1 MPRPPRRLVLV
12 DGHPLYREGLETLL
26 GAVGDGLRVIASTSD
41 VAVAL
46 GVVRRERPD
55 LAVVDV
61 EMPPP
66 GGLDAVRGLV
76 GGPAGVRVLA
86 ISSHLDP
93 ALAIAA
99 VRAGAAGYLPKTVST
114 TELARL
120 VRSAAD
126 GWTVLPREVSRRLVE
141 AAGAEAPRRLPQL
154 DPQELRLWR
163 LLADG
168 APTAAIANELLV
180 SERTAKRLIAGLL
193 RTLGV
198 ENRAQAAELAGRLRV
213 ADAVARVG

>member
-1 MPRPPRRLVLV
+1 MSRPPRRLVLV

-26 GAVGDGLRVIASTSD
+26 TAVGGGLQVIASTSD
-41 VAVAL
+41 AAMAL
-46 GVVRRERPD
+46 GLVRRSRPD

-61 EMPPP
+61 EMAPP
-66 GGLDAVRGLV
+66 GGLDAVRGLAA
-76 GGPAGVRVLA
+76 GPSGIRVLA
-86 ISSHLDP
+86 ISSRLDP
-93 ALAIAA
+93 TLGVAA
-99 VRAGAAGYLPKTVST
+99 VRAGAAGYLPKSVST

-126 GWTVLPREVSRRLVE
+126 GWTVLPREVSRRLVA
-141 AAGAEAPRRLPQL
+141 AAGVERPRGLPEL
-154 DPQELRLWR
+154 EPQELRLWR

-168 APTAAIANELLV
+168 APTVAIAGELLV

-198 ENRAQAAELAGRLRV
+198 ENRAQAAELAGRLRL
-213 ADAVARVG
+213 ADAVVHG

>member
-26 GAVGDGLRVIASTSD
+26 GAVGDGLQVIASTSD
-41 VAVAL
+41 AAVAL
-46 GVVRRERPD
+46 AVVRRDRPD

-61 EMPPP
+61 EMAPP
-66 GGLDAVRGLV
+66 GGLDAVRALV
-76 GGPAGVRVLA
+76 GGPAGARVLA
-86 ISSHLDP
+86 VSSRLDP
-93 ALAIAA
+93 ALGVAA

-126 GWTVLPREVSRRLVE
+126 GWTVLPREVSRRLVD
-141 AAGAEAPRRLPQL
+141 AAAPEAPRILPRL

-168 APTAAIANELLV
+168 TPTAAIAADLLV

-198 ENRAQAAELAGRLRV
+198 DNRAQAAELAGRLRI
-213 ADAVARVG
+213 ADAVVRAG